1 MISFFIDAT
10 LYSIIL
16 KDKKMNSKNH
26 EQKESNK
33 KGMNKSV
40 LITGANR
47 SIGLETAKQL
57 SEKGLFIYLGS
68 RDLEK
73 GEEAVKE
80 LNKKGFNNIKAIQ
93 IDVNNPDSILAAK
106 NIIENEQGKLDIL
119 INNAGVLGVLPQ
131 EPSITSIE
139 DIQKTFDTNFF
150 GVIRVT
156 QVFLELLKKSDSPRI
171 SNITSGLGSL
181 TLHSDPNWKYHAI
194 KGVCYVPSK
203 AALNAFTITLAYE
216 LRDLPFKVNAIDPG
230 YTATDFNH
238 FSGPGTVESAAG
250 FIIKHT
256 LTDENGPTGKFFSN
270 DIEDES
276 EESPW

>member
-1 MISFFIDAT
+1 MKIA
-10 LYSIIL
+10 
-16 KDKKMNSKNH
+16 
-26 EQKESNK
+26 
-33 KGMNKSV
+33 

-57 SEKGLFIYLGS
+57 SAKGLFVYIGS
-68 RDLEK
+68 RDLQK
-73 GEEAVKE
+73 GEEVVTGLFKE
-80 LNKKGFNNIKAIQ
+80 GFENIKAIQ
-93 IDVNNPDSILAAK
+93 IDVTNQESVLAAAK
-106 NIIENEQGKLDIL
+106 TIENEHGKLDIL
-119 INNAGVLGVLPQ
+119 INNAGVLGDVPQ
-131 EPSITSIE
+131 DPSNTSIE
-139 DIQKTFDTNFF
+139 SIQQTFDTNFF

-156 QVFLELLKKSDSPRI
+156 QAFLELLKKAETPRI

-181 TLHSDPNWKYHAI
+181 ALHSDPNWKYYAI
-194 KGVCYVPSK
+194 KAVSYVSSK
-203 AALNAFTITLAYE
+203 TALNAFTVTLAYE

-238 FSGPGTVESAAG
+238 FSGPGSVESAAN

-276 EESPW
+276 EQSPW